1 VDGFLREKFV
11 ICVKL
16 LYICRQNVNVGYME
30 TEFIKYPVGYQDFK
44 AIREEGFLY
53 VDKTA
58 LIYRLVKTS
67 KYVFLSRPRRFGK
80 SLLTSTLHYYFEGCK
95 ELFEGLAMESLEADW
110 IQYPVLHFDL
120 GQVKEFT
127 IEGLRNSLH
136 KMLDRYDGSF
146 GITTSGTP
154 GGRLNELIYELYQ
167 KTGRQVVLLID
178 EYDAPIM
185 DVLHK
190 PDMLREVRNVMREFY
205 ASLKA
210 NERYLKFVFI
220 TGVSTFSQMGIFS
233 ELNNLDVI
241 TNSNDYAAICGITE
255 QELRDNFSRGI
266 EKMAQTRQWTT
277 EETLAQLK
285 DKYDGYHF
293 TETMVDIYNPFS
305 LIKALKESK
314 PGNYWFD
321 TGTSASLVNA
331 LQRYVGDFKLDLA
344 DIDSGRWFS
353 ESEFLNSLEDRANII
368 PLLYQTGYLTIKACN
383 ASKTKYVLGMPNSEV
398 RTGLLRNLAPLYTQ
412 ANPDKMFNSAIDA
425 SEALLEGDIDHAMEI
440 LRSVLK
446 SIPYRNNEEKVYG
459 DVLDTERHF
468 HDLFHVFFKMLCEQ
482 VNSEVRN
489 STGATDVVITTPKYV
504 YVVEIKID
512 AKVEVALS
520 QIDEK
525 GYAVPYMAGEQA
537 VYKVGVV
544 FSTKEKTLSEWKV
557 VELKGGTSTSKPT
570 TQ

>member
-1 VDGFLREKFV
+1 
-11 ICVKL
+11 
-16 LYICRQNVNVGYME
+16 ME

-44 AIREEGFLY
+44 AIREEDFLY

-95 ELFEGLAMESLEADW
+95 ELFQGLAMEKLEADW

-127 IEGLRNSLH
+127 IERLQEALND
-136 KMLDRYDGSF
+136 MLDRHDDSF

-154 GGRLNELIYELYQ
+154 GRRLKMLFSELYK
-167 KTGRQVVLLID
+167 KTGRQVVLLVD

-255 QELRDNFSRGI
+255 QELRDNFMPGI
-266 EKMAQTRQWTT
+266 EKMAQTCMCTK
-277 EETLAQLK
+277 EEALARLK

-293 TETMVDIYNPFS
+293 TENLVDIYNPFS

-331 LQRYVGDFKLDLA
+331 LQNYVGDFSLDLT
-344 DIDSGRWFS
+344 DIDSGKWF
-353 ESEFLNSLEDRANII
+353 EQGDFVRSLEDHANII
-368 PLLYQTGYLTIKACN
+368 PLLYQTGYLTIKGYN
-383 ASKTKYVLGMPNSEV
+383 RNSELYLLGMPNAEVRVGLLKNLLPLYVDAQSSEV
-398 RTGLLRNLAPLYTQ
+398 SAPAKMASADLR
-412 ANPDKMFNSAIDA
+412 D
-425 SEALLEGDIDHAMEI
+425 GDIDHAMEI

-446 SIPYRNNEEKVYG
+446 SIPYGKNETTIFS
-459 DVLDTERHF
+459 DLQTTEQYYHNLY
-468 HDLFHVFFKMLCEQ
+468 HLFFKMLCDR

-489 STGATDVVITTPKYV
+489 STGSTDVVITTPRFV
-504 YVVEIKID
+504 YVIEIKID
-512 AKVEVALS
+512 TKVEVALN

-525 GYAVPYMAGEQA
+525 GYAIPYMAGKCA

-557 VELKGGTSTSKPT
+557 VELKGETEE
-570 TQ
+570 

>member
-1 VDGFLREKFV
+1 MNEIDV
-11 ICVKL
+11 
-16 LYICRQNVNVGYME
+16 LYPIGV
-30 TEFIKYPVGYQDFK
+30 QDFK
-44 AIREEGFLY
+44 EIREKGMVY
-53 VDKTA
+53 VDKTD
-58 LIYRLVKTS
+58 LIYKLVKTS
-67 KYVFLSRPRRFGK
+67 TYTFLSRPRRFGK
-80 SLLTSTLHYYFEGCK
+80 SLLTSTLHYYFEGRK
-95 ELFEGLAMESLEADW
+95 DLFQGLAMEALETEW

-120 GQVKEFT
+120 GQVKDFT
-127 IEGLRNSLH
+127 IEDLQLALND
-136 KMLDRYDGSF
+136 MLDANEEPY

-154 GGRLNELIYELYQ
+154 GRRLNLLISEVYR
-167 KTGRQVVLLID
+167 KTGRQVALLVD

-190 PDMLREVRNVMREFY
+190 PDMLQDVRNVMRNFY

-210 NERYLKFVFI
+210 NNSKLKFVFI

-241 TNSNDYAAICGITE
+241 TDSNAYAGICGITE
-255 QELRDNFSRGI
+255 QELRDNCTQGI
-266 EKMAQTRQWTT
+266 EKMAQACRCTR
-277 EETLAQLK
+277 EEALARLK

-293 TETMVDIYNPFS
+293 TKSMVDIYNPFS
-305 LIKALKESK
+305 LLKALKESNM
-314 PGNYWFD
+314 GNYWFN
-321 TGTSASLVNA
+321 TGTSVSLVRA

-344 DIDSGRWFS
+344 DIDSGRWFN

-383 ASKTKYVLGMPNSEV
+383 ASGTKYVLGMPNSEV
-398 RTGLLRNLAPLYTQ
+398 RTGLLKNLMPLYTQ
-412 ANPDKMFNSAIDA
+412 VNPDTMYNFAIDA
-425 SEALLEGDIDHAMEI
+425 SEALLEGDIDRAMEI

-468 HDLFHVFFKMLCEQ
+468 HDLFHLFFKMLCEQ
-482 VNSEVRN
+482 VNSEVHN
-489 STGATDVVITTPKYV
+489 STGSTDVVITTPRYV

-512 AKVEVALS
+512 TKIEVALT

-525 GYAVPYMAGEQA
+525 GYAVPYLAGSRA

-544 FSTKEKTLSEWKV
+544 FSTKEKTLSEWKI
-557 VELKGGTSTSKPT
+557 VEAKGFTE
-570 TQ
+570 

>member
-1 VDGFLREKFV
+1 
-11 ICVKL
+11 
-16 LYICRQNVNVGYME
+16 ME

-44 AIREEGFLY
+44 AIREEDFLY

-95 ELFEGLAMESLEADW
+95 ELFQGLAMEKLEKDW

-120 GQVKEFT
+120 SKAKDCSPENLT
-127 IEGLRNSLH
+127 ITLH
-136 KMLDRYDGSF
+136 KMLDVYDKLY
-146 GITTSGTP
+146 GIKSTSTP
-154 GGRLNELIYELYQ
+154 GSRLDDLIGAIYE
-167 KTGRQVVLLID
+167 KTGRPVALLID

-185 DVLHK
+185 NVLHDK
-190 PDMLREVRNVMREFY
+190 ETLLEVRNVMRNFY
-205 ASLKA
+205 TSLKA

-241 TNSNDYAAICGITE
+241 TNSSDYAAICGITE

-266 EKMAQTRQWTT
+266 EKMAQARQWTT

-293 TETMVDIYNPFS
+293 TKSMVDIYNPFS
-305 LIKALKESK
+305 LIKALKESDL
-314 PGNYWFD
+314 GNYWFD
-321 TGTSASLVNA
+321 TGTSASLVSA
-331 LQRYVGDFKLDLA
+331 LQRYVGNFKLDLA

-353 ESEFLNSLEDRANII
+353 DSEFLNSLEDRANII
-368 PLLYQTGYLTIKACN
+368 PLLYQTGYLTIKAYDSN
-383 ASKTKYVLGMPNSEV
+383 NELYVLGMPNAEV
-398 RTGLLRNLAPLYTQ
+398 RVGLLKNLLPLY
-412 ANPDKMFNSAIDA
+412 IDA
-425 SEALLEGDIDHAMEI
+425 QSNDFSTPARMASTDLRNGNIDHAMEI

-446 SIPYRNNEEKVYG
+446 SIPYGKNETAIFS
-459 DVLDTERHF
+459 DLQTTEQYYHNLY
-468 HDLFHVFFKMLCEQ
+468 HLFFKLLCNR

-489 STGATDVVITTPKYV
+489 STGATDVVITTPRFV

-512 AKVEVALS
+512 AKVEVALN

-557 VELKGGTSTSKPT
+557 VELKGETVK
-570 TQ
+570 

>member
-1 VDGFLREKFV
+1 
-11 ICVKL
+11 
-16 LYICRQNVNVGYME
+16 ME
-30 TEFIKYPVGYQDFK
+30 TEFIKYPVGLQDFK
-44 AIREEGFLY
+44 GIREGGFLY

-80 SLLTSTLHYYFEGCK
+80 SLLTSTLHYYFEGRK
-95 ELFEGLAMESLEADW
+95 ELFQGLAMEQLEKDW

-127 IEGLRNSLH
+127 IEELREELH
-136 KMLDRYDGSF
+136 KMLTEYEDLYNVKTTGNPGS
-146 GITTSGTP
+146 
-154 GGRLNELIYELYQ
+154 RLNELIRSIYG
-167 KTGRQVVLLID
+167 KTGRPVALLID

-185 DVLHK
+185 NVLHDK
-190 PDMLREVRNVMREFY
+190 ETLQEVRNVMRNFY
-205 ASLKA
+205 TSLKA

-233 ELNNLDVI
+233 ELNNLTKI
-241 TNSNDYAAICGITE
+241 TNNNDYAAICGITE
-255 QELRDNFSRGI
+255 QELVDNFKVGI
-266 EKMAQTRQWTT
+266 EQLA
-277 EETLAQLK
+277 EEEGCSYDETLAKLK

-293 TETMVDIYNPFS
+293 TKKMLDIYNPYSLLNAFFS
-305 LIKALKESK
+305 KSF
-314 PGNYWFD
+314 GDYWFD
-321 TGTSASLVNA
+321 SGTSASLVNA

-489 STGATDVVITTPKYV
+489 STGATDVVITTPRYV

-512 AKVEVALS
+512 AKVEVALE

-557 VELKGGTSTSKPT
+557 VELKGKTSTSEPT
-570 TQ
+570 TR

>member
-1 VDGFLREKFV
+1 
-11 ICVKL
+11 
-16 LYICRQNVNVGYME
+16 ME

-80 SLLTSTLHYYFEGCK
+80 SLLTSTLHYYFSGCK
-95 ELFEGLAMESLEADW
+95 ELFEGLAMEQLEKDW

-120 GQVKEFT
+120 SQAKECSPENL
-127 IEGLRNSLH
+127 IVELH
-136 KMLDRYDGSF
+136 KMLDAYDKLY
-146 GITTSGTP
+146 GIKSTSTP
-154 GGRLNELIYELYQ
+154 GSRLNELIRAIYE
-167 KTGRQVVLLID
+167 KTGRPVALLID

-185 DVLHK
+185 NVLHDK
-190 PDMLREVRNVMREFY
+190 ETLQEVRNVMRNFY
-205 ASLKA
+205 TSLKA
-210 NERYLKFVFI
+210 NEIYLKFVFI

-255 QELRDNFSRGI
+255 QELRGNFSQGI
-266 EKMAQTRQWTT
+266 EKMAQARQCTT

-293 TETMVDIYNPFS
+293 TETLVDIYNPFS

-331 LQRYVGDFKLDLA
+331 LRRYVGDFTLELDK
-344 DIDSGRWFS
+344 IDAGEWMSQSRFIC
-353 ESEFLNSLEDRANII
+353 SLEDRARII
-368 PLLYQTGYLTIKACN
+368 PLLYQTGYLTIKD
-383 ASKTKYVLGMPNSEV
+383 YDLREDQYLLGMPNAEV
-398 RTGLLRNLAPLYTQ
+398 RVGLLKNLLPLFTEV
-412 ANPDKMFNSAIDA
+412 DSDDMESSSGRA
-425 SEALLEGDIDHAMEI
+425 SRALRDGDIDRAMEI
-440 LRSVLK
+440 LRSLLK
-446 SIPYRNNEEKVYG
+446 SIPYGNNEQLIYG
-459 DVLDTERHF
+459 NIEDTERYF
-468 HDLFHVFFKMLCEQ
+468 HNLYHLFFRMLSDR

-489 STGATDVVITTPKYV
+489 STGATDVVITTPRFV

-512 AKVEVALS
+512 AKVEVALE
-520 QIDEK
+520 QIDAK
-525 GYAVPYMAGEQA
+525 GYAFPYMAGEQA

-557 VELKGGTSTSKPT
+557 VELKGETKA
-570 TQ
+570 

>member
-1 VDGFLREKFV
+1 
-11 ICVKL
+11 
-16 LYICRQNVNVGYME
+16 ME
-30 TEFIKYPVGYQDFK
+30 TEFIKYPVGLQNFK
-44 AIREEGFLY
+44 RIREGGFLY

-58 LIYRLVKTS
+58 LIYRLVNTS
-67 KYVFLSRPRRFGK
+67 AYVFLSRPRRFGK

-95 ELFEGLAMESLEADW
+95 ELFEGLAMEQLEKDW

-127 IEGLRNSLH
+127 IERLQEALND
-136 KMLDRYDGSF
+136 MLDANEKPF
-146 GITTSGTP
+146 GVTTSGTP
-154 GGRLNELIYELYQ
+154 GRRLKMLTSELYQ

-255 QELRDNFSRGI
+255 QELRGNFSQGI
-266 EKMAQTRQWTT
+266 EKMAQARQCTT

-293 TETMVDIYNPFS
+293 TKSMVDIYNPFS
-305 LIKALKESK
+305 LIKALKESDL
-314 PGNYWFD
+314 GNYWFD
-321 TGTSASLVNA
+321 TGTSVSLVNA
-331 LQRYVGDFKLDLA
+331 LRRYVGDFTLELDK
-344 DIDSGRWFS
+344 IDAGEWMAQNQFVR
-353 ESEFLNSLEDRANII
+353 SLEDRAKII
-368 PLLYQTGYLTIKACN
+368 PLLYQTGYLTIKD
-383 ASKTKYVLGMPNSEV
+383 YDLREDQYLLGMPNAEVRVGLLKNLLPLFSEV
-398 RTGLLRNLAPLYTQ
+398 DSDDMESFAGRASRALRDGN
-412 ANPDKMFNSAIDA
+412 IDR
-425 SEALLEGDIDHAMEI
+425 AMEI

-446 SIPYRNNEEKVYG
+446 SIPYGNDEQKIYG
-459 DVLDTERHF
+459 NIEDTERYF
-468 HDLFHVFFKMLCEQ
+468 HNLYHLFFRMLSDQ

-489 STGATDVVITTPKYV
+489 STGATDVVITTPRYV

-512 AKVEVALS
+512 AKVEVALN

-525 GYAVPYMAGEQA
+525 GYAVPHMAGEQA
-537 VYKVGVV
+537 VYKVGVI

-557 VELKGGTSTSKPT
+557 VELKGETVK
-570 TQ
+570 